1 MFTGGEEIDWS
12 ALLDWYLSVFRL
24 IEDFDSCQV
33 VVDPMLSGTTEA
45 NLVGAELLA
54 GLTRDAELWLLSHPC
69 PEPWNGEHMVAI
81 VHTYMAIGTLIVD
94 AEGDPDRVDEVEMKE
109 LIGEAAL
116 MVQEVKDLVAR
127 LIVAIRL

>member
-24 IEDFDSCQV
+24 IEDFDSCQA
-33 VVDPMLSGTTEA
+33 VVDSMLSGTPEA
-45 NLVGAELLA
+45 NLVGAELLGA
-54 GLTRDAELWLLSHPC
+54 LTRGAELWLLSHPC

-81 VHTYMAIGTLIVD
+81 VHSYMAIGTLIVD
-94 AEGDPDRVDEVEMKE
+94 AEGDPDRVDQVAMKE
-109 LIGEAAL
+109 LISESAL